1 MREALNLTGK
11 VWVCHD
17 EVNMPSQA
25 GAGVVPAIV
34 ERGSIELVGEPVHFD
49 LFVSASWKQI
59 PDESADLVTINQG
72 MHHIPPDERL
82 LAFLQ
87 EVLRVLR
94 PGGLFLF
101 REHTEPDL

>member
-1 MREALNLTGK
+1 MNK
-11 VWVCHD
+11 
-17 EVNMPSQA
+17 
-25 GAGVVPAIV
+25 
-34 ERGSIELVGEPVHFD
+34 
-49 LFVSASWKQI
+49 VSAN
-59 PDESADLVTINQG
+59 VG

-101 REHTEPDL
+101 REHTESDL